1 MFLINMVKYM
11 YKGDVKMKIRSVIS
25 KAVLNFK
32 SNTTNTPPTSKT
44 SGVSGVLT
52 GINNSGN
59 KEVENMVITNKVN
72 KSIGDIIDYPTNLTK
87 ALTVGDSKSMKWLIE
102 EAGKS
107 QAATGKYPWTSY
119 FNYMEKL
126 KPSSGTPR
134 QDLKGKIYDVKAFNK
149 HIKDNVDLAGRGTR
163 NGVVSSAKS
172 LIVDYALITGNKLR
186 YDQPE
191 RQAPNTEGIVNE
203 NFYLDCSSFIA
214 WTMYNGGYKVPV
226 EFNPLHG
233 DYLSYTG
240 SFVKWAN
247 NDTND
252 GDDRYAGHLAPVT
265 DNSGKPGDL
274 LVRHVYDPVTGED
287 TFDGHIVM
295 IMDSYDNG
303 YICAEFGS
311 PTTGGRLRDRSIS
324 ELKTNGYQ
332 LIDMEDYYNNP
343 DNKR

>member
-1 MFLINMVKYM
+1 MVKYM

-186 YDQPE
+186 YE
-191 RQAPNTEGIVNE
+191 MSSARQLPNTDGIVNE
-203 NFYLDCSSFIA
+203 DFYLDCSSFTSWAI
-214 WTMYNGGYKVPV
+214 YNGGYKLPV
-226 EFNPLHG
+226 DLNSAATGNEYISNTI
-233 DYLSYTG
+233 SYK
-240 SFVKWAN
+240 KWAN
-247 NDTND
+247 DDIND
-252 GDDRYAGHLAPVT
+252 GDSRYSGHLKNVDSST
-265 DNSGKPGDL
+265 GKPGDL
-274 LVRHVYDPVTGED
+274 LVTDA
-287 TFDGHIVM
+287 HIVM
-295 IMDSYDNG
+295 IVDTTKDG
-303 YICAEFGS
+303 YMCAEFGS

-324 ELKTNGYQ
+324 ELKTKGYQ